1 MKKLTAET
9 IAERIVMDIDS
20 DDENDIIELQEVN
33 KDHQKTLTP
42 VQILHKN
49 YIEIGNEAGLGNN
62 ISVSNLHSQ
71 ISEGSQNV
79 R

>member
-20 DDENDIIELQEVN
+20 DDENDITELKEVN

-49 YIEIGNEAGLGNN
+49 HIEIGNEAGLGND
-62 ISVSNLHSQ
+62 ISVSNLYSQ
-71 ISEGSQNV
+71 ISEGSHNV